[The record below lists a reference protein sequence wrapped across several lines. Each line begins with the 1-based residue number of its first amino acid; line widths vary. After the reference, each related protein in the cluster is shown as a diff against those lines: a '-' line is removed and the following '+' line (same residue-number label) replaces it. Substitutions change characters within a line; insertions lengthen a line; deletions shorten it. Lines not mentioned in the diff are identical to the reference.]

1 LVAFYKLVIDMKTH
15 LLTPETS
22 ILLVIDPQEKILPGV
37 FEPERV
43 TTNCILLI
51 KLAHVTKIPLV
62 VTTQYKRGLGNI
74 AEAIRGEFS
83 ESKTADKVE
92 FGCFND
98 QRFVECIK
106 AFGHSRNTLI
116 LSGIES
122 HICVAQTALGALERG
137 YNVHVASDATSS
149 RTKWNWKIGL
159 DRMREAG
166 AVISSTE
173 MIVYEV
179 LKRSDSAEFKAM
191 LPYLRNS
198 RC

>member
-1 LVAFYKLVIDMKTH
+1 MNSN
-15 LLTPETS
+15 LLSPETS
-22 ILLVIDPQEKILPGV
+22 VLLVIDPQEKLLPGV

-43 TTNCILLI
+43 AANCILLI
-51 KLAHVTKIPLV
+51 KLAHVAKIPLV
-62 VTTQYKRGLGNI
+62 VTTQYEKGLGKI
-74 AEAIRGEFS
+74 VEEIRVEFP
-83 ESKTADKVE
+83 ELIPFDKVE
-92 FGCFND
+92 FGCFNND
-98 QRFVECIK
+98 RFMDRIK

-122 HICVAQTALGALERG
+122 HICVAQTALGALETG

-149 RTKWNWKIGL
+149 RTQWNWRIGL
-159 DRMREAG
+159 DRMKAAG

-191 LPYLRNS
+191 LPCLRD
-198 RC
+198 